1 MMNQMFTQ
9 GIGFLALFFV
19 ILSFQKRERQALLW
33 VMLMGLLLF
42 VAHFSLLN
50 AWTGSF
56 MNLIEVGIVFVSFKK
71 DAVVWAQWR
80 FWSHIFIFAY
90 IIAGFI
96 TFKTVSD
103 ILPVIA
109 QIFGAVAVWQKN
121 PHAIRFIMLIPRPLW
136 FIYNFIVGS
145 YAGMVTEVFILLS
158 VVVGIIRF
166 DILGQTQK

>member
-1 MMNQMFTQ
+1 MNQMFTQ

-33 VMLMGLLLF
+33 VMLIGLLLF

-71 DAVVWAQWR
+71 DTAVWARWR
-80 FWSHIFIFAY
+80 FWPHIFILSY
-90 IIAGFI
+90 ILAGFL
-96 TFKTVSD
+96 TFKILSD
-103 ILPVIA
+103 ILPIIA